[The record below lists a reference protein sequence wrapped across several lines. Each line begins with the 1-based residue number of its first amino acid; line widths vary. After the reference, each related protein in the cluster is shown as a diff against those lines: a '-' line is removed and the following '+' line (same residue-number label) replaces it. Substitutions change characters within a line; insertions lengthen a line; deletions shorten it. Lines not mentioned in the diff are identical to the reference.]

1 MKKIGLFLL
10 LGVSLSWLVSACQG
24 RQQEVRKEVPL
35 DSIVLSDPCILAVPL
50 DSIVLSDP
58 CILADRKTAMYYMT
72 GTGGMLW
79 KSKDLKLWE
88 GPFHVAKTDS
98 GSWMGPKPMIW
109 AAELHPYKGKYY
121 YFATFTNQAVK
132 IDTVQGN
139 VIERR
144 ASHVLVSD
152 KPDGPY
158 VPMKDSTYLPADKPT
173 LDGTFWVD
181 KDGKPYMVYCYEWLQ
196 TLDGTIEMVYCYEWL
211 QALDGTIEKIE
222 LKPDLNGTI
231 GEGKLLFR
239 ASESPWSREKDAD
252 GKDKPNKVTDGPYL
266 FRTGTGRLGMIWTSW
281 IYNVYTQGVAY
292 SESGTL
298 DGPWIQE
305 KDPIT
310 PPDFG
315 HGMLFQTLDGKWL
328 MSVHSHKDVNGRY
341 IRIPHLFEV
350 DFSRDKLVVG
360 KPYIP

>member
-24 RQQEVRKEVPL
+24 RQQEVRKE
-35 DSIVLSDPCILAVPL
+35 VPL

-98 GSWMGPKPMIW
+98 NSWMGPDPMVW

-152 KPDGPY
+152 KPDGLY
-158 VPMKDSTYLPADKPT
+158 V
-173 LDGTFWVD
+173 
-181 KDGKPYMVYCYEWLQ
+181 
-196 TLDGTIEMVYCYEWL
+196 
-211 QALDGTIEKIE
+211 
-222 LKPDLNGTI
+222 
-231 GEGKLLFR
+231 
-239 ASESPWSREKDAD
+239 KDAD
-252 GKDKPNKVTDGPYL
+252 NGGASGDSLFGERCFIDCSHAQLYYYGLGTEELTEMKLEDLLAGDEVTIDLRESEVKKAGNGSASAEKIQL
-266 FRTGTGRLGMIWTSW
+266 MTQQIGRASCRERVFRA
-281 IYNVYTQGVAY
+281 V
-292 SESGTL
+292 
-298 DGPWIQE
+298 
-305 KDPIT
+305 
-310 PPDFG
+310 
-315 HGMLFQTLDGKWL
+315 
-328 MSVHSHKDVNGRY
+328 
-341 IRIPHLFEV
+341 
-350 DFSRDKLVVG
+350 
-360 KPYIP
+360 